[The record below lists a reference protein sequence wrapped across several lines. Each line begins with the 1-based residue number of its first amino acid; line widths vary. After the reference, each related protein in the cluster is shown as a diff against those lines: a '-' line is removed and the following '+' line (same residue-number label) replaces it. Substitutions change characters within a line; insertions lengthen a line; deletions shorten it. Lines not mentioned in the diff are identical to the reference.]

1 MLFSTVVECVKPM
14 RAGITGFW
22 QGPASVD
29 FLLHLHMAEGKIS
42 LSVGSSKGTVLS
54 LMRVPILV
62 T

>member
-1 MLFSTVVECVKPM
+1 M